1 MEERV
6 REVMA
11 AILGLEEDEIE
22 DETSP
27 NTVESWDS
35 LKHMNLILALEEE
48 FDVEFSDD
56 QVVELTSYR
65 EIRETLAELV

>member
-22 DETSP
+22 DDTSP

>member
-11 AILGLEEDEIE
+11 AILGLQEDEIE
-22 DETSP
+22 DDTSP

>member
-1 MEERV
+1 
-6 REVMA
+6 MA

-22 DETSP
+22 DDTSP

-56 QVVELTSYR
+56 QVGELTSYG

>member
-22 DETSP
+22 DDTSP

-65 EIRETLAELV
+65 EIRETLAEMV

>member
-22 DETSP
+22 DDTSP

-56 QVVELTSYR
+56 QVVELTSYK

>member
-1 MEERV
+1 
-6 REVMA
+6 MA
-11 AILGLEEDEIE
+11 AILGLEEDDIE
-22 DETSP
+22 DDTSP

-65 EIRETLAELV
+65 EIRETLAEMV

>member
-1 MEERV
+1 MEQRV
-6 REVMA
+6 KEVMA

-22 DETSP
+22 DATSP
-27 NTVESWDS
+27 NTVDSWDS
-35 LKHMNLILALEEE
+35 LKHMALILALEEE

>member
-1 MEERV
+1 
-6 REVMA
+6 MA

-22 DETSP
+22 DDTSP

>member
-1 MEERV
+1 MEQRV

-22 DETSP
+22 DDTSP

-56 QVVELTSYR
+56 QVGELTSYG

>member
-22 DETSP
+22 DDTSL

>member
-1 MEERV
+1 LEERV

-22 DETSP
+22 DDTSP